1 MEGMRNGHLF
11 TNNSWHQLTVMRV
24 CQILQKFN
32 YSKSNITGE
41 ASQLISELSLSI
53 SNYESALNSFIDRYD
68 NPRLI
73 VKTRLRAI
81 FQIKPLQKESASELR
96 KVNVAFEDNLMAM
109 QARKV
114 DTVPCG
120 FDWVDLLSEKLDT
133 ESRR

>member
-1 MEGMRNGHLF
+1 M
-11 TNNSWHQLTVMRV
+11 
-24 CQILQKFN
+24 
-32 YSKSNITGE
+32 
-41 ASQLISELSLSI
+41 ISELSLSI

-114 DTVPCG
+114 DAVPCG